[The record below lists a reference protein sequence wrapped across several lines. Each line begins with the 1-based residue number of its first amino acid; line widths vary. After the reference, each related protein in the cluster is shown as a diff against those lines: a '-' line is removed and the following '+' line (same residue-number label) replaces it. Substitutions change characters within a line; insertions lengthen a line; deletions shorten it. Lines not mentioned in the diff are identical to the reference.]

1 MIGFVTSI
9 WVMFKIST
17 PYAILAI
24 VLMVFLYIYIT
35 SYHKNR
41 KGLVSIFAN
50 AIFQINRRLQIFLQK
65 QGNKKEYVDWRPS
78 AICISK
84 DSFKRDNAFRLLNW
98 ISYKYGFGTYLHRIE
113 GYYSKST
120 YAQSELELQKLL
132 KNIGTNNYVYIDT
145 IISPSYTSA
154 IAQAIQIPGIAGM
167 ENNMV
172 IFEYDKEEPENVT
185 DIVDNFKLVN
195 SGNFDV
201 CILASSRKP
210 IYYKNGIHIWIKNID
225 EENGNLM
232 ILLSF
237 IILGHPD
244 WKKGNIKIFDIC
256 KKEEAEGV
264 RKRMK
269 ELLSSGRLPIT
280 TQNIDIIIQEEGVP
294 TKQIINDHSTDAGLT
309 IIGFREEL
317 LNHDGHKIFEGYD
330 QLGSVLFVNSHN
342 KKAIE

>member
-1 MIGFVTSI
+1 
-9 WVMFKIST
+9 MFKINMF
-17 PYAILAI
+17 YAFAAIILMT
-24 VLMVFLYIYIT
+24 LLYIYIN
-35 SYHKNR
+35 SYHKKR

-50 AIFQINRRLQIFLQK
+50 TIFQLNRNLQVYLQK
-65 QGNKKEYVDWRPS
+65 QKNKKTYVEWRPS

-84 DSFKRDNAFRLLNW
+84 NSFKRDNAFRLLNW
-98 ISYKYGFGTYLHRIE
+98 ISHKYGFGTYLHRIE

-120 YAQSELELQKLL
+120 HNQSEEELKKLL

-172 IFEYDKEEPENVT
+172 IFEYDKDDPKDLKE
-185 DIVDNFKLVN
+185 IIDNFKLVN

-210 IYYKNGIHIWIKNID
+210 IYYQNGIHVWIKNVD

-237 IILGHPD
+237 IISGHPD
-244 WKKGNIKIFDIC
+244 WKKGKIKIFDIC
-256 KKEEAEGV
+256 KEEEAEEV
-264 RKRMK
+264 RSHLN
-269 ELLSSGRLPIT
+269 ELVKSGRLPIT
-280 TQNIDIIIQEEGVP
+280 SQNIEIIIQSDDISP
-294 TKQIINDHSTDAGLT
+294 KAIINKYSSDAGLT
-309 IIGFREEL
+309 IIGFREEML
-317 LNHDGHKIFEGYD
+317 THEESKHFEDYD
-330 QLGSVLFVNSHN
+330 DVGNTLFVNSHN